1 MLNKRISRGVVT
13 IVIVAVVTA
22 VLAFTGYQGNKIK
35 QLENDLYFKNRV
47 EERKGDS
54 TITNYDRS
62 TIQTKF
68 NALQEYK
75 IFDSR
80 ISVKHSYEMEEEA
93 MLGLHRKATLVGNA
107 NVYFQYQVSL
117 ANAYITETADKIT
130 IQLSEVYL
138 DRDTV
143 NIVPN
148 SFIRLDDECSKNIL
162 ANYKMG
168 EKLMDYWN
176 QSLIE
181 KSHGY
186 IEENFNDSVK
196 IQSYA
201 IKEVKDLVKT
211 ITDKNVEVIFKK

>member
-1 MLNKRISRGVVT
+1 
-13 IVIVAVVTA
+13 
-22 VLAFTGYQGNKIK
+22 
-35 QLENDLYFKNRV
+35 
-47 EERKGDS
+47 
-54 TITNYDRS
+54 
-62 TIQTKF
+62 
-68 NALQEYK
+68 
-75 IFDSR
+75 
-80 ISVKHSYEMEEEA
+80 

-107 NVYFQYQVSL
+107 NVYFQYHVSL

-181 KSHGY
+181 KSYGY
-186 IEENFNDSVK
+186 IEENFNDSIK

>member
-68 NALQEYK
+68 NAIQEYK

-181 KSHGY
+181 KSYRY
-186 IEENFNDSVK
+186 IEENFNDSIK

>member
-1 MLNKRISRGVVT
+1 
-13 IVIVAVVTA
+13 
-22 VLAFTGYQGNKIK
+22 
-35 QLENDLYFKNRV
+35 
-47 EERKGDS
+47 
-54 TITNYDRS
+54 
-62 TIQTKF
+62 
-68 NALQEYK
+68 
-75 IFDSR
+75 
-80 ISVKHSYEMEEEA
+80 
-93 MLGLHRKATLVGNA
+93 MLGLHREATLTGNA

-181 KSHGY
+181 KSYGY

>member
-68 NALQEYK
+68 NAIQEYK

-80 ISVKHSYEMEEEA
+80 ISVKHSYEIEEEA

-181 KSHGY
+181 KSYEY

>member
-1 MLNKRISRGVVT
+1 M
-13 IVIVAVVTA
+13 
-22 VLAFTGYQGNKIK
+22 Q
-35 QLENDLYFKNRV
+35 
-47 EERKGDS
+47 
-54 TITNYDRS
+54 
-62 TIQTKF
+62 
-68 NALQEYK
+68 
-75 IFDSR
+75 
-80 ISVKHSYEMEEEA
+80 EEA
-93 MLGLHRKATLVGNA
+93 MLGFHREATLVGNA
-107 NVYFQYQVSL
+107 NVYFQYHVSL

-181 KSHGY
+181 KSYKY

>member
-181 KSHGY
+181 KSYGY
-186 IEENFNDSVK
+186 IEENFNDSIK

>member
-1 MLNKRISRGVVT
+1 
-13 IVIVAVVTA
+13 
-22 VLAFTGYQGNKIK
+22 
-35 QLENDLYFKNRV
+35 
-47 EERKGDS
+47 
-54 TITNYDRS
+54 
-62 TIQTKF
+62 
-68 NALQEYK
+68 
-75 IFDSR
+75 
-80 ISVKHSYEMEEEA
+80 
-93 MLGLHRKATLVGNA
+93 MLGLHREATLTGNA
-107 NVYFQYQVSL
+107 NVYFQYHVSL
-117 ANAYITETADKIT
+117 ANAYITETTDKIT

-181 KSHGY
+181 KSYGY
-186 IEENFNDSVK
+186 IEENFNDSIK

>member
-181 KSHGY
+181 KSYGY

-201 IKEVKDLVKT
+201 IKEVKDLVRT

>member
-1 MLNKRISRGVVT
+1 MLNKRIRRGIVT
-13 IVIVAVVTA
+13 IVIASVVAA
-22 VLAFTGYQGNKIK
+22 MLAFTGYQGNKIK

-68 NALQEYK
+68 NAIQEYK

-80 ISVKHSYEMEEEA
+80 ISVKHTYEMQEEA
-93 MLGLHRKATLVGNA
+93 MFGFHRQATLTGNA
-107 NVYFQYQVSL
+107 NLYFEYHVSL
-117 ANAYITETADKIT
+117 ANAYITETDNKIT
-130 IQLSEVYL
+130 IELRGVYL

-162 ANYKMG
+162 ANYKTG

-181 KSHGY
+181 KSYGY

-201 IKEVKDLVKT
+201 TKEVKDLVKT

>member
-13 IVIVAVVTA
+13 IVIVAVVIA

-68 NALQEYK
+68 NAIQEYK

-93 MLGLHRKATLVGNA
+93 MLGLHRKATLTGNA

-117 ANAYITETADKIT
+117 ANA
-130 IQLSEVYL
+130 
-138 DRDTV
+138 
-143 NIVPN
+143 
-148 SFIRLDDECSKNIL
+148 
-162 ANYKMG
+162 
-168 EKLMDYWN
+168 
-176 QSLIE
+176 
-181 KSHGY
+181 
-186 IEENFNDSVK
+186 
-196 IQSYA
+196 
-201 IKEVKDLVKT
+201 
-211 ITDKNVEVIFKK
+211 